1 VQVTKDLEMYTR
13 DFCIYCYKA
22 KEVIKNNPDMGF
34 RVTEY
39 NVDTQKAYMD
49 TLKERF
55 PDVKTVPQIWI
66 AGKHIG
72 GYEDLVDYIDE
83 TTSLG

>member
-1 VQVTKDLEMYTR
+1 MTKDLEMYTK
-13 DFCIYCYKA
+13 DFCDYCYKA

-34 RVTEY
+34 HVTEY
-39 NVDTQKAYMD
+39 NIDTQPAYMD

-66 AGKHIG
+66 GGKHIG

>member
-1 VQVTKDLEMYTR
+1 MNKDLEMYTQ
-13 DFCIYCYKA
+13 DHCIFCLKA

-34 RVTEY
+34 QLTEY
-39 NVDTQKAYMD
+39 NMSKHPAHKD

-55 PDVKTVPQIWI
+55 PGAKTAPQIWI
-66 AGKHIG
+66 GGKHIG